1 MHASQ
6 ILWVS
11 ILNREHEKLSLQ
23 KVFLWWINLLWKIQ
37 IECLVWV
44 LSLFWGILYRNWTLI
59 LTCYNQHPLHLRIC
73 FNQLY
78 LKFHT
83 DKPTLTCT
91 LANKMITRSCWNI
104 IQFFHDWISF
114 GFLQKTSIFNS
125 KNNGWMRRRSKWITF
140 DEQKLHRL
148 IFWRCLG
155 YNRLL

>member
-1 MHASQ
+1 MHF
-6 ILWVS
+6 IF
-11 ILNREHEKLSLQ
+11 IKCSLQ
-23 KVFLWWINLLWKIQ
+23 KVFIWWINLLWKIQ

-44 LSLFWGILYRNWTLI
+44 SSLFWGILYRNWTLI
-59 LTCYNQHPLHLRIC
+59 LTCYNQHPLHLRIY

-78 LKFHT
+78 LKFHA

-91 LANKMITRSCWNI
+91 LANKMITQSCWNI

-114 GFLQKTSIFNS
+114 GCLQKTSIFNS
-125 KNNGWMRRRSKWITF
+125 KNYGLMRRRSKWITY

-148 IFWRCLG
+148 IFWRRLG